1 MCKWTQNLALFW
13 EPDILR
19 VGTRYYFDFWKWF
32 IFTIKNRPI
41 LTKLRGVR
49 LFDVLSSNVKEF
61 FSFDNG
67 NIVKLNFHLVQWG
80 CIANFEKMIFVSN
93 DRFGNLVQININP
106 RNRFQSLTNS
116 FRTKN
121 RHFSF
126 FLIFS
131 IKNISKNGKFW
142 GHFLWPWLIRF

>member
-1 MCKWTQNLALFW
+1 MGPVDGFRCTPSPSL
-13 EPDILR
+13 LR

-106 RNRFQSLTNS
+106 RNQFQSLTNS
-116 FRTKN
+116 FCTKN

-126 FLIFS
+126 FLIFFQLK
-131 IKNISKNGKFW
+131 IY
-142 GHFLWPWLIRF
+142 